1 MIVRGESMTQW
12 RCKAAGLILLM
23 TVCLMIEGCEGS
35 KKPVTSD
42 APIRIASGEA
52 DSEPTK
58 SETASE
64 TSAEQHASPKSGT
77 SSRDAPVFR
86 FESMR
91 DRSGID
97 FVQQSGNSK
106 DKPFPAANGTG
117 AGAIDVD
124 ADGAPDLYFAN
135 GAAFPLDP
143 NGPGPWDRLYRNHGD
158 WKFSDITNVAGIGSP
173 GYSCGVAVG
182 DIDNDGFSDLY
193 VNRYG
198 VNLFYRNLGDG
209 TFEEC
214 ATACGIDDPRWGT
227 SAAFVDY
234 NEDGLTDLYVCNY
247 GKWTW
252 ETNQFCGDQ
261 AKGIR
266 MFCSPTH
273 VEPEDDALFAN
284 NGDGTF
290 RDVAQEA
297 GIRVPAGRGQGV
309 IAGDFNG
316 DSHVDLYVSNDI
328 HPNFLFLNTG
338 GKFEESADLTGT
350 ALDHLGQ
357 AQAGMGLAA
366 ADVNADGR
374 VDLFV
379 TNYQN
384 EHNALYLNLSNDTF
398 LESGLTRIPEGS
410 LPWVGWGTAI
420 VDIDLD
426 GEPDILVTNG
436 HTDDNLAELGR
447 EGEYRQPPGIWR
459 NSRGQFEMVHAEGQY
474 FATRHVGRGLVS
486 GDFDNDGDT
495 DFVICHQD
503 EAPELLD
510 NQSTSS
516 PEAKSVSL
524 LLRSHRGSRR
534 VTGATLATTGEMSRA
549 IPVTSGGSYASSP
562 DERVIIAAE
571 GLPELSLNLRWC
583 NSSAAEAI
591 TLETGKRY
599 LIVES
604 TSNGVGTRILQL
616 PESF

>member
-1 MIVRGESMTQW
+1 MIVRGESMTQG
-12 RCKAAGLILLM
+12 RCGIARSLLLM
-23 TVCLMIEGCEGS
+23 AACLVIEGCEAS
-35 KKPVTSD
+35 KTPTTSD
-42 APIRIASGEA
+42 APRGAVSGGTE
-52 DSEPTK
+52 SEQMK
-58 SETASE
+58 SATTSE
-64 TSAEQHASPKSGT
+64 TSAEQHASFKSAT
-77 SSRDAPVFR
+77 SPDPPVFR

-91 DRSGID
+91 DKSGID
-97 FVQQSGNSK
+97 FVQRSGNSK

-117 AGAIDVD
+117 AGVVDVD

-143 NGPGPWDRLYRNHGD
+143 NAPGPWDRLYRNHGQ
-158 WKFSDITNVAGIGSP
+158 WKFRDITNVAGIGRP
-173 GYSCGVAVG
+173 GYSCGIAVG
-182 DIDNDGFSDLY
+182 DIDNDGFSDIF

-198 VNLFYRNLGDG
+198 TNLFYRNLGDG

-214 ATACGIDDPRWGT
+214 ATACGLDDPRWGT
-227 SAAFVDY
+227 SAAFADY

-252 ETNQFCGDQ
+252 ETSQFCGDP

-290 RDVAQEA
+290 RDVSPEV
-297 GIRVPAGRGQGV
+297 GVRVPAGRGQGV

-338 GKFEESADLTGT
+338 GKFEESADATGT

-374 VDLFV
+374 IDLFV

-398 LESGLTRIPEGS
+398 LECGLTRIPEGS
-410 LPWVGWGTAI
+410 LPWVGWGAAI
-420 VDIDLD
+420 SDIDRD
-426 GEPDILVTNG
+426 GQPDIFVTNG
-436 HTDDNLAELGR
+436 HTDDNLAQLGR
-447 EGEYRQPPGIWR
+447 EGDYQQPSGVWR
-459 NSRGQFEMVHAEGQY
+459 NSGGQFEIARTDGEY
-474 FATRHVGRGLVS
+474 FSAKHVGRGLVS
-486 GDFDNDGDT
+486 GDFDNDGDP
-495 DFVICHQD
+495 DFVVCHQD
-503 EAPELLD
+503 GAPELLD
-510 NQSTSS
+510 NRSTTS
-516 PEAKSVSL
+516 PGMKSVSL

-534 VTGATLATTGEMSRA
+534 VTGATITTTSGDKIRA

-562 DERVIIAAE
+562 DDRIITATDDSA
-571 GLPELSLNLRWC
+571 ELSLGVRWC
-583 NSSAAEAI
+583 NSPAAETISLRAGKHYI
-591 TLETGKRY
+591 ILEGS
-599 LIVES
+599 LS
-604 TSNGVGTRILQL
+604 GAATRILWL
-616 PESF
+616 PTPF